1 VRRGALGVTALV
13 ALTAAVLPGLAAA
26 QAGRAATTL
35 APVRPSPHAGRTR
48 LAASAVRPARSAPQ
62 PGSSA
67 ASTIGGP
74 LMASTGT
81 VVNEPA
87 TGSPPLPN
95 IPASAWV
102 IANADTGQVLAAKDP
117 HGEYGPAST
126 LKVLTAITLIP
137 LLNPN
142 AEIVASP
149 LATAQQPTSAG
160 LITGQAYKVS
170 DLFRALLLISANDA
184 AVALTQATGS
194 LAKGM
199 ALINAEAQHLQ
210 AYDVVAKL
218 PNGLPA
224 AGQVVSAYDEALIA
238 RQALTM
244 PAFMTYDETLTS
256 PLELKPGDWETLVNQ
271 NYLLTKY
278 PGGIGGKIGWTV
290 SSEATYIGMAR
301 RNGVTLIA
309 TVLHCTSLQE
319 ITSAE
324 QLLNWGF
331 AMNGR
336 VKPVGTLV
344 PPLATAA
351 HHTTQQGGGPGRADA
366 VAVTPEPSASGSLGL
381 AIAGLVLAAL
391 GVGSLALV
399 RRRAASGRAVSG
411 RAVSG
416 LAVSGRADPA
426 AAASTG
432 TAAAAAS
439 TGTAAAAA
447 AAGAAAAAA
456 SAPNDDPPAVVDT
469 SRVDS

>member
-13 ALTAAVLPGLAAA
+13 ALAAAVLPGLAASASAATAGLQVRAA
-26 QAGRAATTL
+26 QARH
-35 APVRPSPHAGRTR
+35 APHGGATR
-48 LAASAVRPARSAPQ
+48 LTANAVRPERSAPQ
-62 PGSSA
+62 PGSYA
-67 ASTIGGP
+67 ASIVGGP

-87 TGSPPLPN
+87 TGAQPLPN
-95 IPASAWV
+95 VPASAWV

-126 LKVLTAITLIP
+126 LKVLTAVTLIP
-137 LLNPN
+137 LLNPS
-142 AEIVASP
+142 AEVVASA
-149 LATAQQPTSAG
+149 LATSQQPTSAY
-160 LITGQAYKVS
+160 LITGQHYKVS

-194 LAKGM
+194 FARGM

-244 PAFMTYDETLTS
+244 PAFMRYDETLTS
-256 PLELKPGDWETLVNQ
+256 QLELKPGDSETLVNQ
-271 NYLLTKY
+271 NYLLTQY

-301 RNGVTLIA
+301 RNGVTLIV

-336 VKPVGTLV
+336 VKPVGMLV
-344 PPLATAA
+344 PPLAAA
-351 HHTTQQGGGPGRADA
+351 TRSTTRGGGADKAADA
-366 VAVTPEPSASGSLGL
+366 VAITPEPGPLGTAAL
-381 AIAGLVLAAL
+381 AIGGVVIAAL
-391 GVGSLALV
+391 GLGSLAMM
-399 RRRAASGRAVSG
+399 RRRAAVAQAGRRVAT
-411 RAVSG
+411 AP
-416 LAVSGRADPA
+416 RAD
-426 AAASTG
+426 S
-432 TAAAAAS
+432 
-439 TGTAAAAA
+439 
-447 AAGAAAAAA
+447 
-456 SAPNDDPPAVVDT
+456 VDG
-469 SRVDS
+469 